1 MYIMS
6 TNMTKITK
14 IATLVWATMARLAG
28 SALSTLC
35 IRIRETLGGV
45 RPWQDRAFLYDGSTH
60 HPVAR

>member
-6 TNMTKITK
+6 TNMAK

-45 RPWQDRAFLYDGSTH
+45 RPWQDRAFLYDGPTH
-60 HPVAR
+60 HTVAR